1 MIKLE
6 IKNVSHNFSDVEVIE
21 DINISVNK
29 NEIVSILGPSGCGK
43 TTLFNIVAGLLNPSS
58 GNVYLYDD
66 KGKQDIT
73 NKCAKVSYM
82 LQKDLLLPFMT
93 VYENIA
99 LPLTIKKVDKKEI
112 EKKINENLS
121 KFGLEN
127 LCDRYPKELS
137 GGQRQRVAL
146 LRTYMFSDKIV
157 LLDEPFSALDYITKD
172 TMYNW
177 FLKLKKELNLTCLLI
192 THDIDE
198 AIRLSNTIYVIKGSP
213 GKIVKKFD
221 IQKDEKSMMEIKKK
235 IYEVIKQKIS
245 W

>member
-1 MIKLE
+1 MNILDIKD
-6 IKNVSHNFSDVEVIE
+6 ISHSFDNKKNTIE
-21 DINISVNK
+21 DIFFCVK
-29 NEIVSILGPSGCGK
+29 KGEIVGIIGPSGVGK
-43 TTLFNIVAGLLNPSS
+43 STLFNIIAGLIKPTS
-58 GNVYLYDD
+58 GKVFLENE
-66 KGKQDIT
+66 DIT
-73 NKCAKVSYM
+73 GKTAKVSYM

-99 LPLTIKKVDKKEI
+99 LPLTIKKVNKKEI

-127 LCDRYPKELS
+127 LCNRYPKELS

-198 AIRLSNTIYVIKGSP
+198 AIRLSDTVYVIQGAP
-213 GKIVKKFD
+213 GKFVKKFD

>member
-66 KGKQDIT
+66 KDKQDIT

-82 LQKDLLLPFMT
+82 LQKDLLLSFKT
-93 VYENIA
+93 IYDNVA
-99 LPLTIKKVDKKEI
+99 LAQIISGQKKE
-112 EKKINENLS
+112 KVLKYVND
-121 KFGLEN
+121 FGLEN
-127 LCDRYPKELS
+127 LLDKYPKSLS
-137 GGQRQRVAL
+137 GGQKQRAAL
-146 LRTYMFSDKIV
+146 LRTYMFSKEV
-157 LLDEPFSALDYITKD
+157 MLLDEPFSALDSITKKN
-172 TMYNW
+172 MHHW
-177 FLKLKKELNLTCLLI
+177 FLNLKNNLNLTTLII

-198 AIRLSNTIYVIKGSP
+198 AIYLSDVIYIINGKP
-213 GKIVKKFD
+213 GKIVKVIKLDNNKKD
-221 IQKDEKSMMEIKKK
+221 IYSQEIQDIKKEILK
-235 IYEVIKQKIS
+235 NLDIKY
-245 W
+245 